1 MRVGLTGG
9 IATGKTTVCRLFATK
24 GCQIIDADEVAHQ
37 LLRREYPGY
46 APVLQ
51 AFGAEILDSA
61 GEIDRSKLG
70 NIVFADPAKLT
81 QLNELL
87 HPEVIRHILDKLS
100 QITQEDP
107 SRRVIVD
114 ASLMIESGFHREF
127 DRLILVTSTEEQQI
141 LRLRSRNGLS
151 EQQARRRIALQMP
164 LADKLRFA
172 HYVIDNSGSLNQTSE
187 QVDSIFEEL
196 DQSVWTR
203 SH

>member
-164 LADKLRFA
+164 LADKFRFA

>member
-9 IATGKTTVCRLFATK
+9 IATGKTTVCRLFAAK

-37 LLRREYPGY
+37 LLRRQYPGY

-81 QLNELL
+81 RLNELL
-87 HPEVIRHILDKLS
+87 HPEVFRHILDKLS
-100 QITQEDP
+100 QITQEEP

-114 ASLMIESGFHREF
+114 ASLMIESGFHRQF

-151 EQQARRRIALQMP
+151 EQQARSRIALQMP
-164 LADKLRFA
+164 LADKFRFA
-172 HYVIDNSGSLNQTSE
+172 HYVIDNSGSLNETSE

-196 DQSVWTR
+196 DQSVWTK

>member
-196 DQSVWTR
+196 DQSVWTK